1 MIPDNFKNSKES
13 TAVTT
18 QKNYLDINITKVIEN
33 RNEED
38 KSIKGHKS
46 IKTQENSIKQKI
58 NDDNKE
64 NNLNE
69 NSLVKTIDYEFALNR
84 LFENNFDIKSF
95 SNDANII
102 NKEKENKVEIKI
114 ARELLLDDIHNEFD
128 EKSENIYNNF
138 VLDNI
143 SKLNEEILPKEDK
156 KKNIEDV
163 KNAPPGNIIIDNAHK
178 FECKTQRPLLN
189 KKRNLTK
196 NRRYSK
202 KKKRSTHDYLIKKFL
217 SNFLNKYIFNK
228 LKKFGIHKC
237 NYKINVKPNERGLL
251 LLLKKTVEEVFT
263 DYDTKEIEGNGNQKK
278 NKVLIEEKNNFSSS
292 TNEEELKKILKSFIE
307 E

>member
-18 QKNYLDINITKVIEN
+18 QKNYLDINIKKVIEN
-33 RNEED
+33 QNEED

-46 IKTQENSIKQKI
+46 IKAQENSIKQKI

-143 SKLNEEILPKEDK
+143 SKLNEEIHLKEDK
-156 KKNIEDV
+156 KNNIEDI
-163 KNAPPGNIIIDNAHK
+163 KNTPPGNIIIDNAHK

-202 KKKRSTHDYLIKKFL
+202 KKR
-217 SNFLNKYIFNK
+217 
-228 LKKFGIHKC
+228 
-237 NYKINVKPNERGLL
+237 
-251 LLLKKTVEEVFT
+251 EVLM
-263 DYDTKEIEGNGNQKK
+263 I
-278 NKVLIEEKNNFSSS
+278 I
-292 TNEEELKKILKSFIE
+292 
-307 E
+307 